1 MILGILFAAFSVVF
15 PKEGSVLP
23 PVSACYVIGSVSRD
37 VKEVRVNGEPVEV
50 YRTGAW
56 ATRVPVEVGTN
67 TLHFAW
73 KGRKS
78 GESEVTFR
86 VPPKPVVKVPRPDD
100 PPPVPVVW
108 NKLPFASDTPQPPPH
123 GKRPGEILIVL
134 DPGHGGSD
142 PGALSPHGFPE
153 KSANLLL
160 AQAVA
165 TELIARGYRAQ
176 LTRTKDETV
185 ALYDRPE
192 NAHKMKAD
200 AFVSIHHNAPRVDAD
215 PFVRYRALYA
225 WNTLGECLAKAIS
238 AKLDEVNHLGCQNNG
253 VKHGN
258 LAVTRNPEIPSC
270 LIEADFLTAPEGE
283 AAIWNG
289 KNRVQLAS
297 AIAEGIVAWCQGQS
311 ENDASKTETP

>member
-1 MILGILFAAFSVVF
+1 MIFGLLLAAISVVF

-23 PVSACYVIGSVSRD
+23 PVTACYVIGSVSRD

-56 ATRVPVEVGTN
+56 VTRVPVEVGTN

-73 KGRKS
+73 EGRKP
-78 GESEVTFR
+78 GESQVTFR
-86 VPPKPVVKVPRPDD
+86 VPPKPVVQMLRPGD
-100 PPPVPVVW
+100 PPPPPVVW
-108 NKLPFASDTPQPPPH
+108 NKLPFASDTPQPHPQ
-123 GKRPGEILIVL
+123 GKTPGETFILL
-134 DPGHGGSD
+134 DPGHGGTD

-176 LTRTKDETV
+176 LTRDQDQTV
-185 ALYDRPE
+185 ALYDRPKK
-192 NAHKMKAD
+192 AHELKAD
-200 AFVSIHHNAPRVDAD
+200 AFVSIHHNAPRIDAD
-215 PFVRYRALYA
+215 PLVRYRAIYT
-225 WNTLGECLAKAIS
+225 WNSLGENLAKAIS
-238 AKLDEVNHLGCQNNG
+238 AKLDEVGHLGCENHG
-253 VKHGN
+253 VMHGN

-270 LIEADFLTAPEGE
+270 LIEADFLTAPAGE

-289 KNRVQLAS
+289 KTRVRLAV
-297 AIAEGIVAWCQGQS
+297 AIAEGIVAWCQGHS
-311 ENDASKTETP
+311 ENDAPKTEDP